1 MKTKQEKQ
9 KFGFTKS
16 KAFGL
21 CGAVLATFIFATAQ
35 VHADEVTDTT
45 QGDTV
50 ELVSDDTNQSVSID
64 DSSASNTQI
73 NTGNEALDDASNVAK
88 DAGVNVTQGDNVAY
102 DTTDEAQSDVDQQ
115 ISDLQNTTAKQNEM
129 NTQIEQAVDGAT
141 DSGVVVTQDDTQTY
155 DDDEKAQADVDQQV
169 SDLQNLTDK
178 QNEINTQIEDA
189 VNSATDSGLDV
200 TQDDTQTYDDVDK
213 AQADVD
219 QQISD
224 LENAINQMN
233 EANQLIDEA
242 IETAKNAGTE
252 IIDGGTLLVSTDE
265 ALEKAKSIVALI
277 QATVSENEAI
287 KARNEA
293 VISAYEQAKAEL
305 EAKNEAIKAENQA
318 IADRNQAKKEAY
330 EQALK
335 DYLNSM
341 NHTAHLSVDTQNV
354 DNLEY
359 GDSFMN
365 ATIQSDGSFTLTHD
379 MNDGVNVIG
388 KGTLTGKINY
398 SVISNGDG
406 SETITVTSIDLY
418 SYAYENYV
426 TNSAVNQNINFHVYD
441 LNGLELYS
449 KYHDGN
455 TSFLEYINSSSALNL
470 NFIVQA
476 GETSSLTQLLNVD
489 DNWVHNTHG
498 QIRVQFSNTNV
509 APVVPTYEQEK
520 PLDQTVITPPTLEA
534 EKQVTVQH
542 IQVSTSYHDV
552 QLATTYHNVQ
562 LSQEVHGTD
571 VTPITPTSTT
581 PEIKEAS
588 IMPELPYT
596 GESNSTWLG
605 LLGGLFALSGGLLL
619 EKKYRNQLKKIN

>member
-35 VHADEVTDTT
+35 VHADEITDTT
-45 QGDTV
+45 QADTT
-50 ELVSDDTNQSVSID
+50 EMVSDDTNQSVSID
-64 DSSASNTQI
+64 DSSASNTEV
-73 NTGNEALDDASNVAK
+73 NTGNEALDNASTAAK
-88 DAGVNVTQGDNVAY
+88 EAGVNVTQGDNVTYATA
-102 DTTDEAQSDVDQQ
+102 DKAQADVDQQ
-115 ISDLQNTTAKQNEM
+115 ISDLQNTTDKQNEM
-129 NTQIEQAVDGAT
+129 NTQMNQAVEGAI
-141 DSGVVVTQDDTQTY
+141 DSGVAVTQDDTQTY
-155 DDDEKAQADVDQQV
+155 DVDKAQADADQQV
-169 SDLQNLTDK
+169 SDLQNTTDK
-178 QNEINTQIEDA
+178 QNEINAQMNQA
-189 VNSATDSGLDV
+189 VESATDSGVAV

-224 LENAINQMN
+224 LTNAINQMN
-233 EANQLIDEA
+233 EANQLIDNA

-252 IIDGGTLLVSTDE
+252 IIDGGTLLVSADE
-265 ALEKAKSIVALI
+265 ALEKAQAIVALI

-287 KARNEA
+287 QARNEA
-293 VISAYEQAKAEL
+293 LIAAYEQEKAEL
-305 EAKNEAIKAENQA
+305 EAKNEAIRTENEA
-318 IADRNQAKKEAY
+318 IVARNQAKKAAY

-341 NHTAHLSVDTQNV
+341 NHTAQLSVDTQNV

-365 ATIQSDGSFTLTHD
+365 ADIQSDGSFTLTHD
-379 MNDGVNVIG
+379 MNDGVNIIG

-398 SVISNGDG
+398 SVVSNGDG

-418 SYAYENYV
+418 SYAYENDV
-426 TNSAVNQNINFHVYD
+426 SNSAVNQNINFHVYD
-441 LNGLELYS
+441 LNGTELYS

-455 TSFLEYINSSSALNL
+455 VSFLEYINSSSALNL

-476 GETSSLTQLLNVD
+476 GETSPLTQLLNVD

-509 APVVPTYEQEK
+509 APDVPTYEVEK

-534 EKQVTVQH
+534 KKQATVQH
-542 IQVSTSYHDV
+542 VQVSASYHDV
-552 QLATTYHNVQ
+552 QLATTYHNIQ

-571 VTPITPTSTT
+571 VAPIIPTSTT

-596 GESNSTWLG
+596 GESNSNWLA
-605 LLGGLFALSGGLLL
+605 LLGSLFTLSGGLLL
-619 EKKYRNQLKKIN
+619 EKKYQNQSKKIN